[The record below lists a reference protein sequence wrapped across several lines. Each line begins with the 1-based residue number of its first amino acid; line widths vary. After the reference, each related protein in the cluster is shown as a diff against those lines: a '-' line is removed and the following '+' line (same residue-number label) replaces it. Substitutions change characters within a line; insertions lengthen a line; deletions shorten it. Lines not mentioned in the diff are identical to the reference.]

1 MSTFPPGLPAAPEAE
16 RRWRRFSFATGLV
29 CLLFGG
35 MSLVAS
41 HLGWLHR
48 PAGTDWTWL
57 VPATALSLM
66 LGAGVVMLAPYRAK
80 AARRLAAVT
89 LYWSGV
95 VLAQRMLVTPGPWL
109 WRLSPAMVLAIGFA
123 AGAQLPERRR
133 PAAIALLLLTGFT
146 GLVTVIEKLLAAA
159 PWAPLGPDTR
169 IMNPSVG
176 LVLLALSAGWLAAE
190 PRQRPA
196 SFFREPGSAG
206 WLMRRL
212 VPAVL
217 VFPFLL
223 SWIRSEQHNP
233 FASWA
238 GSLVFVVAS
247 FMVFLTLVWKAATAL
262 DRLDVSRAD
271 LQAYAHEISDLYH
284 HAPCGYHS
292 LDADGRFVKI
302 NDTELS
308 WLGYRREEIERMAFT
323 ELLTP
328 ASRKLFDQHFAALK
342 ESGAVQD
349 LELELRRKDGSLLPV
364 VVNSTAIR
372 DFQGRFLRTRSTLF
386 DATQRKQAEAAL
398 RMSEARNRAILASAP
413 DAIVTLEEGGA
424 IADFNPAAEVMFG
437 MERSVAV
444 TRAGAALI
452 AEGSPLRRR
461 PLAAL
466 AGASENA
473 PTGQIEFLARRAD
486 GSVFPAE
493 LTMTRV
499 AGQSPGLFTAFVRDL
514 TQRKQAEA
522 ELRASEERLRLVLDS
537 TGEGIYALD
546 LNGVC
551 TLCNPAA
558 VRLLGFAGAEELLGR
573 PLHELIHHAHA
584 DGAPYPAEACR
595 SMLAARQGIG
605 IEVDDEVFWRKDG
618 TSMPV
623 EYRSYP
629 VMHNDQPVGLVV
641 SFSDVTQRRS
651 LEQQIRQAQKMEAV
665 GRLAAGIAHDFNN
678 LLTVIN
684 GYSEMLLEAELDAD
698 TQDKLR
704 SVRAAGDRAATLTH
718 QLLAFSRQQ
727 VLQPRVLDLNAV
739 VRALEPLL
747 RRSIGED
754 IELTFRLAADLQP
767 VQADP
772 SQIDQ
777 VLMNLVV
784 NARDAMPEGGRLE
797 VETGNAELDEAFV
810 RPHAGL
816 APGRYARLRVRDS
829 GTGMRPETQS
839 HIFEPFFTTKPQ
851 GKGTGLGLP
860 TVFGIA
866 RQSGG
871 TVLVESEWGRGTTM
885 EVYLPVF
892 QGAAK
897 PAPVTPA
904 ATIGRA
910 AGGGETVLVVEDE
923 DDLRRLLLEVLR
935 GRGYTVLEASRPEQA
950 LEVSEQYAGHI
961 DLLVTDVVMPN
972 MNGPALAAKLRQQR
986 PELPVLFISGYS
998 EPAQAPRPFL
1008 KKPFPPE
1015 ALAQAV
1021 RALLDQES
1029 SREAGRAGGRG
1040 PGKEVR
1046 HAATARAAADR

>member
-1 MSTFPPGLPAAPEAE
+1 MSTYPAGLPAAPEAE
-16 RRWRRFSFATGLV
+16 RRWRRTSFGIGMGCA
-29 CLLFGG
+29 LFAAA
-35 MSLVAS
+35 SLGAAAE
-41 HLGWLHR
+41 GWLHR
-48 PAGTDWTWL
+48 PEGVAWAWL
-57 VPATALSLM
+57 VPATAVSVM
-66 LGAGVVMLAPYRAK
+66 LAAGVVMLAPFRAK

-95 VLAQRMLVTPGPWL
+95 VLAQRLLTTSGPWL
-109 WRLSPAMVLAIGFA
+109 YRLSPAMVLAIVFA

-133 PAAIALLLLTGFT
+133 PLAIAVVLLGGFT
-146 GLVTVIEKLLAAA
+146 GLVVVMEKLLSAA

-169 IMNPSVG
+169 IMNPTVG
-176 LVLLALSAGWLAAE
+176 LTLLTVSLGWLAAE

-212 VPAVL
+212 VPVVL
-217 VFPFLL
+217 VFPLL
-223 SWIRSEQHNP
+223 FSWIRSEQNP

-238 GSLVFVVAS
+238 GSLVFVVLS

-323 ELLTP
+323 ELLTG
-328 ASRKLFDQHFAALK
+328 ASRQEFERHFTALK
-342 ESGAVQD
+342 ASGSVQD
-349 LELELRRKDGSLLPV
+349 LELELRRKDGTLLPV

-398 RMSEARNRAILASAP
+398 RMSE
-413 DAIVTLEEGGA
+413 
-424 IADFNPAAEVMFG
+424 
-437 MERSVAV
+437 
-444 TRAGAALI
+444 
-452 AEGSPLRRR
+452 
-461 PLAAL
+461 
-466 AGASENA
+466 
-473 PTGQIEFLARRAD
+473 
-486 GSVFPAE
+486 
-493 LTMTRV
+493 
-499 AGQSPGLFTAFVRDL
+499 
-514 TQRKQAEA
+514 
-522 ELRASEERLRLVLDS
+522 ERLRLVLDS

-546 LNGVC
+546 LEGHC

-558 VRLLGFAGAEELLGR
+558 VRLLGYASADELLGR
-573 PLHELIHHAHA
+573 RLHELIHHSHA

-605 IEVDDEVFWRKDG
+605 VEVDDEVFWRKDG
-618 TSMPV
+618 SSLPV

-629 VMHNDQPVGLVV
+629 VIHNREPMGLVV
-641 SFSDVTQRRS
+641 SFSDVTTRRS

-684 GYSEMLLEAELDAD
+684 GYSEMLLEGELEEGM
-698 TQDKLR
+698 QDKLR

-727 VLQPRVLDLNAV
+727 VLQPRVLDLNAM

-754 IELTFRLAADLQP
+754 IELTCRLAADLQP

-797 VETGNAELDEAFV
+797 IETGNAELDEAFV
-810 RPHAGL
+810 KPHAGL
-816 APGRYARLRVRDS
+816 GPGKYVRLRVRDS

-871 TVLVESEWGRGTTM
+871 TVLVNSEWGRGTTM
-885 EVYLPVF
+885 EVYLPAF
-892 QGAAK
+892 QGSAK
-897 PAPVTPA
+897 PVPMAPPA
-904 ATIGRA
+904 AATERA
-910 AGGGETVLVVEDE
+910 TGGQETVLVVEDE
-923 DDLRRLLLEVLR
+923 DGLRRLLLEVLR
-935 GRGYTVLEASRPEQA
+935 GRGYTVLDASRPEQA
-950 LEVSEQYAGHI
+950 LELSQDYSGRI

-972 MNGPALAAKLRQQR
+972 MNGPALAARLRQQR
-986 PELPVLFISGYS
+986 PALPVLFISGYS

-1021 RALLDQES
+1021 RSLLDDGPEGAGAPEK
-1029 SREAGRAGGRG
+1029 EASHAAEARASAGG
-1040 PGKEVR
+1040 
-1046 HAATARAAADR
+1046 

>member
-1 MSTFPPGLPAAPEAE
+1 MSTYPPGLPAAPASE
-16 RRWRRFSFATGLV
+16 RRWRRASFGIGLG
-29 CLLFGG
+29 CALFGAA
-35 MSLVAS
+35 SLAAAAA
-41 HLGWLHR
+41 GWLHQ
-48 PAGTDWTWL
+48 PEGTAWGWL
-57 VPATALSLM
+57 VPATAVSLM
-66 LGAGVVMLAPYRAK
+66 LAAVVVMLAPYRA
-80 AARRLAAVT
+80 AASRRMAAVT
-89 LYWSGV
+89 LYWSGC
-95 VLAQRMLVTPGPWL
+95 VLAQRLLTTGGPWL
-109 WRLSPAMVLAIGFA
+109 SRLSPAMVLVIVLAA
-123 AGAQLPERRR
+123 AGQLPERRR
-133 PAAIALLLLTGFT
+133 PAAIAMLLLTGFT
-146 GLVTVIEKLLAAA
+146 GLVVVMEKLLSAA
-159 PWAPLGPDTR
+159 PWSPLGPHTR

-212 VPAVL
+212 VPVVL
-217 VFPFLL
+217 VFPLL
-223 SWIRSEQHNP
+223 LAWIRSEQNP

-308 WLGYRREEIERMAFT
+308 WLGYRREEVERMAFQQ
-323 ELLTP
+323 LLTP
-328 ASRKLFDQHFAALK
+328 ENRKQFDQHFAALK

-398 RMSEARNRAILASAP
+398 RMSE
-413 DAIVTLEEGGA
+413 
-424 IADFNPAAEVMFG
+424 
-437 MERSVAV
+437 
-444 TRAGAALI
+444 
-452 AEGSPLRRR
+452 
-461 PLAAL
+461 
-466 AGASENA
+466 
-473 PTGQIEFLARRAD
+473 
-486 GSVFPAE
+486 
-493 LTMTRV
+493 
-499 AGQSPGLFTAFVRDL
+499 
-514 TQRKQAEA
+514 
-522 ELRASEERLRLVLDS
+522 ERLRLVLDS

-546 LNGVC
+546 PEGKC

-558 VRLLGFAGAEELLGR
+558 VRLLGYASAEELLGR
-573 PLHELIHHAHA
+573 PLHELIHHSRA

-595 SMLAARQGIG
+595 SMLAARQGVG
-605 IEVDDEVFWRKDG
+605 VEVDDEVFWRKDG
-618 TSMPV
+618 TSLPV

-629 VMHNDQPVGLVV
+629 VMHNELPVGLVV

-754 IELTFRLAADLQP
+754 IVLTSRLAADLQP

-784 NARDAMPEGGRLE
+784 NARDAMPDGGRLE
-797 VETGNAELDEAFV
+797 IETGNAELDEAFV

-829 GTGMRPETQS
+829 GTGMRVETQS

-897 PAPVTPA
+897 AAPMALAA
-904 ATIGRA
+904 ATEERA

-935 GRGYTVLEASRPEQA
+935 GRGYTVLDASRPEQA
-950 LEVSEQYAGHI
+950 MELSQQYAEPI

-986 PELPVLFISGYS
+986 PALPVLFISGYS

-1021 RALLDQES
+1021 RALLDQEC
-1029 SREAGRAGGRG
+1029 SREAGRAGGPR
-1040 PGKEVR
+1040 PRKEAS
-1046 HAATARAAADR
+1046 HAGAARAAADR

>member
-1 MSTFPPGLPAAPEAE
+1 MSSYPPGLPAAPESE
-16 RRWRRFSFATGLV
+16 RRWRRFSLYSGLGCALFAAA
-29 CLLFGG
+29 
-35 MSLVAS
+35 SLGAAAE
-41 HLGWLHR
+41 GWLPR
-48 PAGTDWTWL
+48 PAGTNWTWL
-57 VPATALSLM
+57 VPATAVSLM
-66 LGAGVVMLAPYRAK
+66 LAAVVVMLAPYRAV
-80 AARRLAAVT
+80 AARRMAAVT
-89 LYWSGV
+89 LYWSGC
-95 VLAQRMLVTPGPWL
+95 VLAQRLLTAGGPWL
-109 WRLSPAMVLAIGFA
+109 SRISPAMVMAIVLA

-133 PAAIALLLLTGFT
+133 PVAIAMLLLTGFA
-146 GLVTVIEKLLAAA
+146 GLVVVIEKLLSAA
-159 PWAPLGPDTR
+159 PWAPLGPHTR
-169 IMNPSVG
+169 FMNPSVG

-212 VPAVL
+212 VPVVL

-223 SWIRSEQHNP
+223 SWFHASQHDP
-233 FASWA
+233 VASWA
-238 GSLVFVVAS
+238 ASLVFVVLS

-308 WLGYRREEIERMAFT
+308 WLGYRREEIERMAFKD
-323 ELLTP
+323 LLTP
-328 ASRKLFDQHFAALK
+328 ESRKEFDRHFAALQ
-342 ESGAVQD
+342 ESGSVQD

-398 RMSEARNRAILASAP
+398 RMSE
-413 DAIVTLEEGGA
+413 
-424 IADFNPAAEVMFG
+424 
-437 MERSVAV
+437 
-444 TRAGAALI
+444 
-452 AEGSPLRRR
+452 
-461 PLAAL
+461 
-466 AGASENA
+466 
-473 PTGQIEFLARRAD
+473 
-486 GSVFPAE
+486 
-493 LTMTRV
+493 
-499 AGQSPGLFTAFVRDL
+499 
-514 TQRKQAEA
+514 
-522 ELRASEERLRLVLDS
+522 ERLRLVLDS

-546 LNGVC
+546 PEGKC

-558 VRLLGFAGAEELLGR
+558 VRLLGYASAEELLER
-573 PLHELIHHAHA
+573 PLHELIHHSHA

-595 SMLAARQGIG
+595 SMQAARQGVG
-605 IEVDDEVFWRKDG
+605 VEVDDEVFWRKDG
-618 TSMPV
+618 SSLPV

-629 VMHNDQPVGLVV
+629 VMHNQQPVGLVV

-684 GYSEMLLEAELDAD
+684 GYSEMLLEAELDPDA
-698 TQDKLR
+698 QDKLR
-704 SVRAAGDRAATLTH
+704 SVRAAGDRAAMLTH

-739 VRALEPLL
+739 VRSLEPLL

-754 IELTFRLAADLQP
+754 IELTCTLAADLQP

-784 NARDAMPEGGRLE
+784 NARDAMPDGGRLE
-797 VETGNAELDEAFV
+797 IETGNAELDETFV
-810 RPHAGL
+810 KLHAGL
-816 APGRYARLRVRDS
+816 APGRYAQLRVRDS

-871 TVLVESEWGRGTTM
+871 TVLVDSEWGRGTTM

-897 PAPVTPA
+897 LAPIVLPA
-904 ATIGRA
+904 AAGERA

-923 DDLRRLLLEVLR
+923 HDLRRLLLEVLR

-950 LEVSEQYAGHI
+950 LELSQQYPGQI

-972 MNGPALAAKLRQQR
+972 MNGPALAGKLQQQR
-986 PELPVLFISGYS
+986 PGLPVLFISGYS

-1021 RALLDQES
+1021 RALLDLEP
-1029 SREAGRAGGRG
+1029 GRRPG
-1040 PGKEVR
+1040 PERATEEEGR
-1046 HAATARAAADR
+1046 HAGAARASADR